1 MLEQLL
7 EMLPLEVL
15 ARPINSQRLSLSRIE
30 IENYGPLVHHLSEE
44 GAAMVNGA
52 AHETHSSNAIADDFC
67 KAVGAEHHSV
77 NKVSQQLPAVIVR
90 VELFPRDCSVSLFHR
105 DMNRFDR
112 VTLAILNKEVLEDG
126 DWKTLLHLHIDGSV
140 AIEVQPISQEGDHLL
155 SAPEVAA
162 ANGKVV

>member
-7 EMLPLEVL
+7 ERLPLEVL

-52 AHETHSSNAIADDFC
+52 AHETHSSNAITDDFC
-67 KAVGAEHHSV
+67 KAVGNEHHFV
-77 NKVSQQLPAVIVR
+77 NEVSQQPPAVIVR
-90 VELFPRDCSVSLFHR
+90 VEFFPRDSSVSLFHR
-105 DMNRFDR
+105 HMNRLDR
-112 VTLAILNKEVLEDG
+112 VTFAILDKEVLEDG
-126 DWKTLLHLHIDGSV
+126 DWKTLLHLHIDGSI

-162 ANGKVV
+162 AKSKVD